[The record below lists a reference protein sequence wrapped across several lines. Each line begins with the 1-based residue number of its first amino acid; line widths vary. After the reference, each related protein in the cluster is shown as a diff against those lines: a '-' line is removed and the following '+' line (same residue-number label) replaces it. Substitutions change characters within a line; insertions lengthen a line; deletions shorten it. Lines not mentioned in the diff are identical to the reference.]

1 MKGGGKMKTLLVLIK
16 RNTKIFF
23 KDKAMFFTA
32 MITPGIL
39 LVLYTTFLGNLYY
52 SSFADAIPEGIGA
65 VGLILVVLMGAM
77 IFMVLLLFCI
87 SVAAVLF
94 EICDLIFDKRG
105 FAFAYGLISFGFL
118 LFFGSAL
125 FDTVVSAITEGTIAT
140 LWQSGELY
148 FYIALTL
155 SALIPSLVG
164 AKRMIKSKRS

>member
-1 MKGGGKMKTLLVLIK
+1 MKKIGIMISICIHLVY
-16 RNTKIFF
+16 
-23 KDKAMFFTA
+23 AAVSGMMFFGLRESLENGG
-32 MITPGIL
+32 ML
-39 LVLYTTFLGNLYY
+39 
-52 SSFADAIPEGIGA
+52 SDAVPEGIGA

-94 EICDLIFDKRG
+94 EVCDLIFDKRG

-148 FYIALTL
+148 FYTALTL
-155 SALIPSLVG
+155 SALVPALVG
-164 AKRMIKSKRS
+164 AKRMIKSKRH

>member
-1 MKGGGKMKTLLVLIK
+1 MVKGGEPVKKIGIMISICIHLVY
-16 RNTKIFF
+16 
-23 KDKAMFFTA
+23 AAVSGM
-32 MITPGIL
+32 M
-39 LVLYTTFLGNLYY
+39 FLGLWDSLENGGTL
-52 SSFADAIPEGIGA
+52 SDAVPEGIGA